1 MGGRCDD
8 SCDNRS
14 GRGFNPADPRDLARE
29 LDNGNARTVLEAL
42 QRDAYTMQPRQFE
55 QTVRELAR
63 IEDPRYGDNL
73 RVRQNGEIEL
83 NRADGQIRCIGN
95 IYRQEDMAAAYARRH
110 DGNYAREIPREPRFD
125 PRFEPE
131 PYYHPGQ
138 DPRHDP
144 RFRYPGTPP
153 FFPDERHGRNGRVID
168 PRFDPRY
175 DPRYDDRG
183 RYNNG
188 QLGQE
193 IIRDGVVGAIVGRGS
208 GGDALK
214 GAGINILLNQVFR
227 PRGY

>member
-29 LDNGNARTVLEAL
+29 LDNGNERTVRDAL

-55 QTVRELAR
+55 QTVRQLAQ

-73 RVRQNGEIEL
+73 AVSRNGEIVI
-83 NRADGQIRCIGN
+83 NRADGQRFCIGN
-95 IYRQEDMAAAYARRH
+95 IYRQEEMAAAYAQRQDYR
-110 DGNYAREIPREPRFD
+110 REIPRQPIID
-125 PRFEPE
+125 PRFEPQ
-131 PYYHPGQ
+131 PYYGGQ
-138 DPRHDP
+138 DPRY
-144 RFRYPGTPP
+144 RYPGVATPP
-153 FFPDERHGRNGRVID
+153 FYPDEQYGRHGRNGRVYD
-168 PRFDPRY
+168 PRFDPGY
-175 DPRYDDRG
+175 DPRFDNGRG
-183 RYNNG
+183 FNG
-188 QLGQE
+188 NLGRE
-193 IIRDGVVGAIVGRGS
+193 IVRDGVMGAIVGRGS